1 MGLAGPK
8 GSDMKKPIV
17 LGIVGDSAAGK
28 TTITKGI
35 AQVLGEDRVTT
46 ICTDDYHKYNRVDR
60 ARLGITALHPD
71 CNHLDIIEQHL
82 KLLKD
87 GQPILKPHY
96 NHSTGDFDPP
106 NYVSSNEFIIVEG
119 LLGYHS
125 KAMRDCYDVKLYL
138 APPEEL
144 RFQWKMKRDT
154 SKRGHTAE
162 AVRKEMQAR
171 EPDSEAFIRP
181 QRKWADMVICF
192 YPPPERKEET
202 GGHLNAALVLR
213 PTLPSHPDLSEV
225 LEEGGQN
232 GDGLRLLLDRDM
244 DLPVDR
250 LEISGSVSDT
260 KAKRLEDLL
269 WSYIPGEHHYLR
281 RDGIGAITG
290 TTGELL
296 KSHPLALAQLLVA
309 YHLLKAASGHYE

>member
-1 MGLAGPK
+1 MNR
-8 GSDMKKPIV
+8 PIV

-60 ARLGITALHPD
+60 ARLGLTALHPD
-71 CNHLDIIEQHL
+71 CNYIDIIEQHL
-82 KLLKD
+82 RQLKK

-106 NYVSSNEFIIVEG
+106 NYVENKEFIIVEG
-119 LLGYHS
+119 LLGYHT
-125 KAMRDCYDVKLYL
+125 KAMRDFYDVKLYL

-144 RFQWKMKRDT
+144 RYQWKMKRDT
-154 SKRGHTAE
+154 AKRGHTPE
-162 AVRKEMQAR
+162 AVRKEMLAR
-171 EPDSEAFIRP
+171 EADSDAFIRP

-192 YPPPERKEET
+192 YPPPEHQEET
-202 GGHLNAALVLR
+202 GGHLNASLVLR

-225 LEEGGQN
+225 LEEGGLD
-232 GDGLRLLLDRDM
+232 GDGLKLVLDRDM

-250 LEISGSVSDT
+250 LEISGAISDR

-269 WSYIPGEHHYLR
+269 WSYIPGEHHHLR
-281 RDGIGAITG
+281 HEGIGTITG
-290 TTGELL
+290 TTGETL
-296 KSHPLALAQLLVA
+296 KSHPLALTQLLVA
-309 YHLLKAASGHYE
+309 YHLLKAASGHEQ

>member
-1 MGLAGPK
+1 MNR
-8 GSDMKKPIV
+8 PIV

-46 ICTDDYHKYNRVDR
+46 VCTDDYHKYNRVDR

-71 CNHLDIIEQHL
+71 CNYVDIIEQHL
-82 KLLKD
+82 RLLKK

-106 NYVSSNEFIIVEG
+106 NYVENKEFIIVEG
-119 LLGYHS
+119 LLGYHT
-125 KAMRDCYDVKLYL
+125 KAMRDMYDVKLYL

-144 RFQWKMKRDT
+144 RYQWKMKRDT
-154 SKRGHTAE
+154 SKRGHSPE
-162 AVRKEMQAR
+162 AVRKEMQSR
-171 EPDSEAFIRP
+171 EADSEAFIRP

-192 YPPPERKEET
+192 YPPPEHQEET
-202 GGHLNAALVLR
+202 GGHLNASLILR

-225 LEEGGQN
+225 LEEGGN
-232 GDGLRLLLDRDM
+232 EGNGLRLVLDRDM

-250 LEISGSVSDT
+250 LEIAGSISDQ

-269 WSYIPGEHHYLR
+269 WSYIPGEHHHLR
-281 RDGIGAITG
+281 REGIGTITG
-290 TTGELL
+290 TTGETL
-296 KSHPLALAQLLVA
+296 KSHPLALTQLLVA
-309 YHLLKAASGHYE
+309 YHLLKAASGHE

>member
-1 MGLAGPK
+1 MN
-8 GSDMKKPIV
+8 KPIV

-46 ICTDDYHKYNRVDR
+46 VCTDDYHKYNRTDR

-71 CNHLDIIEQHL
+71 CNYIDIIEQHL
-82 KLLKD
+82 RQLKK
-87 GQPILKPHY
+87 GQSILKPHY

-106 NYVSSNEFIIVEG
+106 NYVENKEFIIVEG
-119 LLGYHS
+119 LLGYHT
-125 KAMRDCYDVKLYL
+125 KAMRDMYDVKLYL

-144 RFQWKMKRDT
+144 RYLWKMKRDT
-154 SKRGHTAE
+154 AKRGHTPE
-162 AVRKEMQAR
+162 AVRKEMLAR
-171 EPDSEAFIRP
+171 ETDSEAFIRP

-192 YPPPERKEET
+192 YPPPEDKEET
-202 GGHLNAALVLR
+202 GGHLNASLVLR

-225 LEEGGQN
+225 LEEGGLD
-232 GDGLRLLLDRDM
+232 GDGLKLVLDRDM

-250 LEISGSVSDT
+250 LEISGAISDR

-269 WSYIPGEHHYLR
+269 WSYIPGEHHHLR
-281 RDGIGAITG
+281 HEGIGTITG
-290 TTGELL
+290 TTGETL
-296 KSHPLALAQLLVA
+296 KSHPLALTQLLVA
-309 YHLLKAASGHYE
+309 YHLLKAASGHEQ

>member
-1 MGLAGPK
+1 MTR
-8 GSDMKKPIV
+8 PIV

-71 CNHLDIIEQHL
+71 CNYIDIIEQHI
-82 KLLKD
+82 KLLKK

-106 NYVSSNEFIIVEG
+106 NYVENKEFIIVEG
-119 LLGYHS
+119 LLGYHT
-125 KAMRDCYDVKLYL
+125 KAMRDFYDVKLYL

-144 RFQWKMKRDT
+144 RYQWKMKRDT
-154 SKRGHTAE
+154 AKRGHSPE
-162 AVRKEMQAR
+162 AVRKEMLAR
-171 EPDSEAFIRP
+171 EADSDAFIRP

-192 YPPPERKEET
+192 YPPPEHQEET
-202 GGHLNAALVLR
+202 GGHLNASLVLR

-225 LEEGGQN
+225 LQEGGLE
-232 GDGLRLLLDRDM
+232 GDGLKLVLDRDM

-250 LEISGSVSDT
+250 LEISGAISDQ

-269 WSYIPGEHHYLR
+269 WSYIPGEHHHLR
-281 RDGIGAITG
+281 HEGLGAITG
-290 TTGELL
+290 TTGETL
-296 KSHPLALAQLLVA
+296 KSHPLALTQLLVA
-309 YHLLKAASGHYE
+309 YHLLKAASGHEQ

>member
-1 MGLAGPK
+1 MNR
-8 GSDMKKPIV
+8 PIV

-71 CNHLDIIEQHL
+71 CNYVDIIEQHL
-82 KLLKD
+82 RLLKK

-106 NYVSSNEFIIVEG
+106 NYVSSNEFVIVEG
-119 LLGYHS
+119 LLGYHT

-144 RFQWKMKRDT
+144 RYQWKMKRDT
-154 SKRGHTAE
+154 SKRGHAPE
-162 AVRKEMQAR
+162 AVRKEMQSR
-171 EPDSEAFIRP
+171 EADSEAFIRP

-192 YPPPERKEET
+192 YPPPEHQEET
-202 GGHLNAALVLR
+202 GGHLNASLILR

-225 LEEGGQN
+225 LEEGGNEGN
-232 GDGLRLLLDRDM
+232 GLHLVLDRDM

-250 LEISGSVSDT
+250 LEIAGSISDQ

-269 WSYIPGEHHYLR
+269 WSYIPGEHHHLR
-281 RDGIGAITG
+281 REGIGTITG
-290 TTGELL
+290 TTGEIL
-296 KSHPLALAQLLVA
+296 KSHPLALTQLLVA
-309 YHLLKAASGHYE
+309 YHLLKAASGHEQ

>member
-1 MGLAGPK
+1 MNR
-8 GSDMKKPIV
+8 PIV

-71 CNHLDIIEQHL
+71 CNYVDIIEQHL
-82 KLLKD
+82 RLLKK

-106 NYVSSNEFIIVEG
+106 NYVSSNEFVIVEG
-119 LLGYHS
+119 LLGYHT

-144 RFQWKMKRDT
+144 RYQWKMKRDT
-154 SKRGHTAE
+154 SKRGHTPE
-162 AVRKEMQAR
+162 AVRKEMQSR
-171 EPDSEAFIRP
+171 EADSEAFIRP

-192 YPPPERKEET
+192 YPPPERQEET
-202 GGHLNAALVLR
+202 GGHLNASLILR

-225 LEEGGQN
+225 LEEGGNEGN
-232 GDGLRLLLDRDM
+232 GLHLVLDRDM

-250 LEISGSVSDT
+250 LEIAGSISDQ

-269 WSYIPGEHHYLR
+269 WSYIPGEHHHLR
-281 RDGIGAITG
+281 REGIGTITG
-290 TTGELL
+290 TTGEIL
-296 KSHPLALAQLLVA
+296 KSHPLALTQLLVA
-309 YHLLKAASGHYE
+309 YHLLKAASGHEQ

>member
-1 MGLAGPK
+1 MQ
-8 GSDMKKPIV
+8 KPIV

-35 AQVLGEDRVTT
+35 AQVLGEERVTT

-71 CNHLDIIEQHL
+71 CNYLDIIEQHL

-106 NYVSSNEFIIVEG
+106 SYVEAKEFIIVEG
-119 LLGYHS
+119 LLGFFT
-125 KAMRDCYDVKLYL
+125 KAMRDSYDVKVYL

-144 RFQWKMKRDT
+144 RFKWKMKRDT
-154 SKRGHTAE
+154 SKRGHSEE
-162 AVRKEMQAR
+162 AVRKEMKMR

-192 YPPPERKEET
+192 YPPPDQKEET

-225 LEEGGQN
+225 LEEGGQ
-232 GDGLRLLLDRDM
+232 GSDGLRLLLDRDM

-250 LEISGSVSDT
+250 LEISGGISDE

-269 WSYIPGEHHYLR
+269 WSYIPGEHHHLR
-281 RDGIGAITG
+281 KAGIGAITG
-290 TTGELL
+290 TTGETL
-296 KSHPLALAQLLVA
+296 KSNPLALAQLLVA
-309 YHLLKAASGHYE
+309 YHLLKAKSGHYS

>member
-1 MGLAGPK
+1 MI
-8 GSDMKKPIV
+8 KPIV

-46 ICTDDYHKYNRVDR
+46 VCTDDYHKYNRVDR

-71 CNHLDIIEQHL
+71 CNYIDIIEQHL
-82 KLLKD
+82 RQLKK

-106 NYVSSNEFIIVEG
+106 NYVENKEFIIVEG
-119 LLGYHS
+119 LLGYHT
-125 KAMRDCYDVKLYL
+125 KAMRDFYDVKLYL

-144 RFQWKMKRDT
+144 RYQWKMKRDT
-154 SKRGHTAE
+154 AKRGHSPE
-162 AVRKEMQAR
+162 AVRKEMLAR
-171 EPDSEAFIRP
+171 ETDSDAFIRP

-192 YPPPERKEET
+192 YPPPEHQEET
-202 GGHLNAALVLR
+202 GGHLNASLVMR

-225 LEEGGQN
+225 LQEGGMD
-232 GDGLRLLLDRDM
+232 GDGLKLVLDRDM

-250 LEISGSVSDT
+250 LDISGAISDR

-269 WSYIPGEHHYLR
+269 WSYIPGEHHHLR
-281 RDGIGAITG
+281 HEGIGTITG
-290 TTGELL
+290 TTGETL
-296 KSHPLALAQLLVA
+296 KSHPLALTQLLVA
-309 YHLLKAASGHYE
+309 YHLLKAASGHE